1 MDDLT
6 EWIEGLSN
14 IEPLPVASEHPI
26 RQAQTMLP
34 KEQVC
39 QFYEMPN
46 QQVWKM
52 EDYGRGIAP
61 DDEGRAEMYVYRRT
75 GNSLKKSR
83 FCIGIIKY
91 AIKVIVNIDKGAETW
106 YRIIVENMYI
116 REFFIS
122 EKQLMKATEAFRIF
136 SENGII
142 FSYTARDALM
152 LLHNYIFS
160 VVGEIKEVPFCPGWK
175 GKKFLYNTDI
185 PMLTNTPF
193 LSKNLIINKDISQ
206 KKAFDMM
213 IEKICLFEDEELR
226 LFIILFLH
234 YALIKKWVQNI
245 NTLFVLFGDDNAL
258 SRLAYMFFQFYNR
271 EQIKVNYLYDVDIMK
286 KVSGCKDEIFVVMDK
301 CPDTKYKKQLAE
313 KNLSDIKDYV
323 ESGKC
328 RCLCLILS
336 NYGVAEPDEAMF
348 RLTVRQKQVEISD
361 DLAETLGTHISH
373 FVSYLENKFTDLVYI
388 KKTEDNEKK
397 LMYNIFDAI
406 SGLLESYYEYIGG
419 ENLFEHIKLNSGE
432 KKNYVLQK
440 LIDEAYNDYGGD
452 WICEHFQEIFK
463 KLNLKRLY
471 VNDPNI
477 DFYSE
482 DPFAY
487 ITKKYIC
494 FREKDFQLFL
504 KYFPREI
511 RKNDILKILKRYE
524 WLVTDNEK
532 RFKKNVWIQGAPRK
546 MIVLHKDFLISFD
559 SVEGSVLS

>member
-1 MDDLT
+1 MKGEENMDDLT

-160 VVGEIKEVPFCPGWK
+160 VVVEIKEVPFCPGWK

-234 YALIKKWVQNI
+234 YALIKNGYRI
-245 NTLFVLFGDDNAL
+245 
-258 SRLAYMFFQFYNR
+258 
-271 EQIKVNYLYDVDIMK
+271 
-286 KVSGCKDEIFVVMDK
+286 
-301 CPDTKYKKQLAE
+301 
-313 KNLSDIKDYV
+313 
-323 ESGKC
+323 
-328 RCLCLILS
+328 
-336 NYGVAEPDEAMF
+336 
-348 RLTVRQKQVEISD
+348 
-361 DLAETLGTHISH
+361 
-373 FVSYLENKFTDLVYI
+373 
-388 KKTEDNEKK
+388 
-397 LMYNIFDAI
+397 
-406 SGLLESYYEYIGG
+406 
-419 ENLFEHIKLNSGE
+419 
-432 KKNYVLQK
+432 
-440 LIDEAYNDYGGD
+440 
-452 WICEHFQEIFK
+452 
-463 KLNLKRLY
+463 
-471 VNDPNI
+471 
-477 DFYSE
+477 
-482 DPFAY
+482 
-487 ITKKYIC
+487 
-494 FREKDFQLFL
+494 
-504 KYFPREI
+504 
-511 RKNDILKILKRYE
+511 
-524 WLVTDNEK
+524 
-532 RFKKNVWIQGAPRK
+532 
-546 MIVLHKDFLISFD
+546 
-559 SVEGSVLS
+559 